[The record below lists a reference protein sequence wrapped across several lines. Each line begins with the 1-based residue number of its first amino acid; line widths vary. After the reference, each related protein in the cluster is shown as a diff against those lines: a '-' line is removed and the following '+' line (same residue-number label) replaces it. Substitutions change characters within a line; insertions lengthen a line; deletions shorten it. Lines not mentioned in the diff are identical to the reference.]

1 MNRTERRR
9 KFIIDVFFWLII
21 IAAFYLFMKI
31 AFWYVF
37 PFVFAF
43 FLTMSLQKPIEKIT
57 KVTRLKPG
65 FVGTALVL
73 LITALALFIV
83 FAIGV
88 KLTNELKSFAQYLTQ
103 RVNDIPAIV
112 TEVENWLLRVIS
124 FLPDSLE
131 QAAANFIR
139 KYAES
144 IRVPGV
150 PDSSLD
156 LSWLKSPLGS
166 VWETAKQ
173 IPSIVLA
180 LVVTVVSSCF
190 MATSYKEI
198 KEFIYRQI
206 SEEKGKKLSQT
217 KTVLFSTLGKMAKAY
232 CLLMLI
238 TFSEISIGLGLLKV
252 AGIYE
257 VNYILVIAIVT
268 ALVDIVPVL
277 GTGTILIPWSA
288 YLLIT
293 GEFGGGIGL
302 LVMYAIITV
311 IRQIIEP
318 KLVAD
323 QVGLPPVV
331 TIMSMYIGAKV
342 FGPIGIFLLPIIVI
356 LIKLLN
362 DKGIIKIF
370 KTSNSEHAAE
380 ETAKEESV

>member
-1 MNRTERRR
+1 M
-9 KFIIDVFFWLII
+9 V
-21 IAAFYLFMKI
+21 
-31 AFWYVF
+31 
-37 PFVFAF
+37 
-43 FLTMSLQKPIEKIT
+43 
-57 KVTRLKPG
+57 
-65 FVGTALVL
+65 
-73 LITALALFIV
+73 
-83 FAIGV
+83 
-88 KLTNELKSFAQYLTQ
+88 
-103 RVNDIPAIV
+103 
-112 TEVENWLLRVIS
+112 
-124 FLPDSLE
+124 
-131 QAAANFIR
+131 
-139 KYAES
+139 
-144 IRVPGV
+144 
-150 PDSSLD
+150 
-156 LSWLKSPLGS
+156 
-166 VWETAKQ
+166 
-173 IPSIVLA
+173 
-180 LVVTVVSSCF
+180 
-190 MATSYKEI
+190 TSYKEI

-323 QVGLPPVV
+323 QVGLPPVI

>member
-1 MNRTERRR
+1 
-9 KFIIDVFFWLII
+9 
-21 IAAFYLFMKI
+21 
-31 AFWYVF
+31 
-37 PFVFAF
+37 
-43 FLTMSLQKPIEKIT
+43 MSLQKPIEKIT

-173 IPSIVLA
+173 ILNRACLWWSPSFLR
-180 LVVTVVSSCF
+180 F
-190 MATSYKEI
+190 MATSYMKLRSLSTG
-198 KEFIYRQI
+198 K
-206 SEEKGKKLSQT
+206 SAGKGKKLSQL
-217 KTVLFSTLGKMAKAY
+217 KPCCSALGKMAKAY

-238 TFSEISIGLGLLKV
+238 TFSKSQSV
-252 AGIYE
+252 S
-257 VNYILVIAIVT
+257 
-268 ALVDIVPVL
+268 D
-277 GTGTILIPWSA
+277 
-288 YLLIT
+288 
-293 GEFGGGIGL
+293 F
-302 LVMYAIITV
+302 
-311 IRQIIEP
+311 
-318 KLVAD
+318 
-323 QVGLPPVV
+323 
-331 TIMSMYIGAKV
+331 
-342 FGPIGIFLLPIIVI
+342 
-356 LIKLLN
+356 
-362 DKGIIKIF
+362 KG
-370 KTSNSEHAAE
+370 SGHL
-380 ETAKEESV
+380 